1 MNIAGVFCTVR
12 GVGFVT
18 GFGLHPS
25 LRGTVSDQMHHITDW
40 LPTLLSIAVRGV
52 APGAPTTK
60 DWKVLLEPSEPPRQ
74 LGKNKRSF

>member
-1 MNIAGVFCTVR
+1 
-12 GVGFVT
+12 
-18 GFGLHPS
+18 
-25 LRGTVSDQMHHITDW
+25 MHHITDW

-52 APGAPTTK
+52 APGAPTNK